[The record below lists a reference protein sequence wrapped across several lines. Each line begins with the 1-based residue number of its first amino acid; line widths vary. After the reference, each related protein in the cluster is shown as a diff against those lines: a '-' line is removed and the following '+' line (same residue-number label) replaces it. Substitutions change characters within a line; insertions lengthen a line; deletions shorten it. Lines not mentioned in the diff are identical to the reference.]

1 MAEAGVESHLEI
13 LGSINVLDG
22 RYAFDNELNKV
33 AHTAADHSPDKT
45 AVFDTLK
52 AGRICC

>member
-1 MAEAGVESHLEI
+1 M
-13 LGSINVLDG
+13 LDG

-33 AHTAADHSPDKT
+33 AHTAADHPPDKT

-52 AGRICC
+52 TGRICC